1 MCMAIPLYGFL
12 EGDTLGL
19 LVLAEEGETVL
30 DLARKLQD
38 AASLR
43 VARNDKVDF
52 VYNGKAIELGLTV
65 AQAGLQALDRLEVVG
80 RGKL

>member
-43 VARNDKVDF
+43 VARNDKIRF

-65 AQAGLQALDRLEVVG
+65 AQAGLQALDCFEVVG
-80 RGKL
+80 RGQL